1 MENTNHDPFSEVKK
15 HIIKTAEN
23 LGLSDDKIEKLLKPQ
38 YVRNHNLK
46 VSTKFGEEVFNAYR
60 VQFNNARGPFKGG
73 IRFHPKADESEVSAL
88 AATMAIKCAVVDI
101 PFGGAKGGVVIDA
114 KKYDDTDLEKVSRA
128 YIKTFLPYIGVD
140 VDIPAPDVYTN
151 SKTMAWMLD
160 EYEQITGVSSPGI
173 ITGKPISIGGSKGRD
188 IATAQGAVFVLE
200 QYIETTGRSLSGLK
214 IAIQG
219 FGNAGATV
227 AKLLHARGAN
237 IVSVSD
243 SSATLTNYK
252 GIDPEPLIEA
262 KSANKSLLEFATE
275 NKQEHLTIVNDSN
288 AVLFTDV
295 DILIPAAL
303 DNVINSQNA
312 DKIKA
317 FAILELANNPVSHE
331 AENILT
337 GKSVDIIPDVLV
349 NAGGVVVSYFEWV
362 QNKQQWYWDNET
374 VINRLQ
380 DKMLDAFKTI
390 HEQKLH
396 TETYREAAYKIGVKR
411 IAEAMSLRGQI

>member
-1 MENTNHDPFSEVKK
+1 M
-15 HIIKTAEN
+15 
-23 LGLSDDKIEKLLKPQ
+23 
-38 YVRNHNLK
+38 
-46 VSTKFGEEVFNAYR
+46 
-60 VQFNNARGPFKGG
+60 
-73 IRFHPKADESEVSAL
+73 
-88 AATMAIKCAVVDI
+88 
-101 PFGGAKGGVVIDA
+101 
-114 KKYDDTDLEKVSRA
+114 
-128 YIKTFLPYIGVD
+128 
-140 VDIPAPDVYTN
+140 
-151 SKTMAWMLD
+151 
-160 EYEQITGVSSPGI
+160 
-173 ITGKPISIGGSKGRD
+173 
-188 IATAQGAVFVLE
+188 
-200 QYIETTGRSLSGLK
+200 
-214 IAIQG
+214 
-219 FGNAGATV
+219 
-227 AKLLHARGAN
+227 
-237 IVSVSD
+237 
-243 SSATLTNYK
+243 
-252 GIDPEPLIEA
+252 
-262 KSANKSLLEFATE
+262 LEFATE
-275 NKQEHLTIVNDSN
+275 NKQEHLTIANDSN

-374 VINRLQ
+374 VINRLK